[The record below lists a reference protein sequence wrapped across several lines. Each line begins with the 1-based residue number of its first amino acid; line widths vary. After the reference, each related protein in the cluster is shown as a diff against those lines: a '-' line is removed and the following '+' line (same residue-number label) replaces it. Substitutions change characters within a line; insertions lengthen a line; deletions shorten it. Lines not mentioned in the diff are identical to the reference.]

1 MFSAWWTVITGMEP
15 DVIGVDELLV
25 VWKGFSRVKSMGV
38 CRWLISL
45 DDNRLAYLV
54 RYPDC

>member
-1 MFSAWWTVITGMEP
+1 MTGMEP

-25 VWKGFSRVKSMGV
+25 VWKGFSRVRSMGV

-45 DDNRLAYLV
+45 DDNRLAYLL
-54 RYPDC
+54 RYPNW